1 MQLFQ
6 ILFGYKLTHPY
17 RISFHFQSLIAE
29 FLQLGIGAEPSG
41 MPL

>member
-1 MQLFQ
+1 MKLFQ
-6 ILFGYKLTHPY
+6 NLFGYKLTHPY
-17 RISFHFQSLIAE
+17 RMSFYLQSLIAE